1 MIKNIDNIDVLIAT
15 CDYKK
20 ITKSC
25 QKCYKKLERKA
36 GFSLM
41 KESPKLHG
49 ELLDLITKK
58 YTESIINRTKFSVRA
73 TVKELS
79 YFPEYAKE
87 KLTQERKDE
96 AAFVVPN
103 DNIKKIILPPRS
115 KNEDISSVIKSNVF
129 RYFGVEEA
137 VHSIFRLHV

>member
-1 MIKNIDNIDVLIAT
+1 MDNMDALIAA

-20 ITKSC
+20 ITKNC

-36 GFSLM
+36 GFYLM
-41 KESPKLHG
+41 RESPELHG

-58 YTESIINRTKFSVRA
+58 YTESIINRTKFSVR
-73 TVKELS
+73 TIVKELS
-79 YFPEYAKE
+79 YFPEYAEE
-87 KLTQERKDE
+87 KLAKERKDE
-96 AAFVVPN
+96 VAFVVPN
-103 DNIKKIILPPRS
+103 DNVKKIILPPRVKS
-115 KNEDISSVIKSNVF
+115 EDISSVIKSNVF